1 LILVCK
7 IIQFLMIM
15 THIIART
22 GIFDR
27 TLSWNGLFF
36 FNLKNIKIMNF
47 FFNNIIKS
55 NQAV

>member
-1 LILVCK
+1 
-7 IIQFLMIM
+7 M

-27 TLSWNGLFF
+27 TLLWNGFFF

-47 FFNNIIKS
+47 FYSIIKS

>member
-1 LILVCK
+1 
-7 IIQFLMIM
+7 M

-27 TLSWNGLFF
+27 TLLWNGFF

-47 FFNNIIKS
+47 FYSIIKS